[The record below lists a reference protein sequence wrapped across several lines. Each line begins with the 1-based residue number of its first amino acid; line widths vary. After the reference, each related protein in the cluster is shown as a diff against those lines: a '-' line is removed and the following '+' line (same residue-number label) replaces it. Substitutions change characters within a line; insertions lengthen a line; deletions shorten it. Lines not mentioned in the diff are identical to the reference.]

1 MRVPL
6 SMLYVTFENSDRL
19 GYLLAWISALPTF
32 ILFFIGAMVV
42 LYSIYIYIL
51 YSTESAN
58 KVSPPH
64 TVVVWIWYE
73 NNPYVFLRWL
83 CYILLGQVF
92 CEFLAVLLKDLL
104 KGERPLAS
112 DRHGFDFGNPS
123 SHTQFITFFA
133 YMCLRRLYSKRRKT
147 PTLIA
152 ILDATV
158 LTGLVP
164 LVALSRIYLE
174 YHYLYQRAGIV
185 LLFPSLLTNNMH
197 SDLEINFTRKLY
209 ERCCWIRA
217 TFIIP
222 LDRVTGA
229 PAREV
234 AVQGNAGQTLLS
246 LAHENDV
253 ELEGACDGSLACS
266 TCHVILDKRT
276 YDVLPEAS
284 DEEND
289 MLDLAF
295 GLTETSRLGCQVKL
309 DPSIEGMV
317 AKIPAAT
324 RNIAV
329 DGYKPPKH

>member
-1 MRVPL
+1 MTSVFLSGRHCTFKFIFFLMRVPL

-174 YHYLYQRAGIV
+174 YHYLYQVFTGFFV
-185 LLFPSLLTNNMH
+185 GLLFAA
-197 SDLEINFTRKLY
+197 
-209 ERCCWIRA
+209 CW
-217 TFIIP
+217 
-222 LDRVTGA
+222 DR
-229 PAREV
+229 
-234 AVQGNAGQTLLS
+234 
-246 LAHENDV
+246 
-253 ELEGACDGSLACS
+253 
-266 TCHVILDKRT
+266 
-276 YDVLPEAS
+276 
-284 DEEND
+284 
-289 MLDLAF
+289 LAF
-295 GLTETSRLGCQVKL
+295 PLV
-309 DPSIEGMV
+309 
-317 AKIPAAT
+317 
-324 RNIAV
+324 V
-329 DGYKPPKH
+329 DK